1 MIHPLFLDVFR
12 FPEHVTGFHHRKMEN
27 AIRTSR
33 RVSWRERVVALGECW
48 DLAMKMDVSGEIIR
62 TEPCSPEPW
71 NHGLF

>member
-1 MIHPLFLDVFR
+1 MTHPLFLD
-12 FPEHVTGFHHRKMEN
+12 GFHHRKMEN

-33 RVSWRERVVALGECW
+33 RVSWRECVVALGECW
-48 DLAMKMDVSGEIIR
+48 DLAMKIDVSGEIIT